1 LPPFRLLRLRHSALL
16 AAIVVLCQSSAWAQF
31 GAQLSGIGPIN
42 RSMAGASTAA
52 PLDTLGAFQWNP
64 ATITALP
71 SSADM
76 ALEILV
82 PQTRLSS
89 TVNAGAL
96 GGGFPPVT
104 LTGSNTSN
112 SGAFPLPA
120 FGFVYQPE
128 ESPFSFGIGAMAT
141 SGFGVNYPGS
151 TTNPVLTAP
160 PPFGLGVGPLYTLYQ
175 VVQII
180 PTVAYQVTEKLSIG
194 FSPMI
199 DMASLSVNP
208 GLVAAPDAAG
218 GSGFATYPPMT
229 NGPYTWGGGF
239 QVGAY
244 YVTDANWNFGTSFKS
259 PQWFQS
265 FDYNSHDQ
273 TGAPREVKFGVD
285 VPMIVSIG
293 TAYTGFQRT
302 LIALDARYLDYS
314 NTKPFAQSGF
324 APTGA
329 VAGLGWDSIFALS
342 LGAQYK
348 VTDALAVRGGYSY
361 NTNPIS
367 NNNTFFNIGSPL
379 TIQHTLYVGASYN
392 LTACW
397 KVSLAYTHAFENSS
411 TGPIVSPT
419 FGPLAGTSVTSQTA
433 ADAVSVGA
441 SFAY

>member
-1 LPPFRLLRLRHSALL
+1 MSLFLRRL
-16 AAIVVLCQSSAWAQF
+16 VLCVSLVAVCQSPAFAQF

-71 SSADM
+71 CSADL

-89 TVNAGAL
+89 TVNAGSL
-96 GGGFPPVT
+96 GGGFPPAT
-104 LTGSNTSN
+104 LSGSNQTN
-112 SGAFPLPA
+112 SGAFPIPA

-128 ESPFSFGIGAMAT
+128 ESSLSFGIGAMAV
-141 SGFGVNYPGS
+141 SGFGVNYAGS
-151 TTNPVLTAP
+151 TTNPILTPP
-160 PPFGLGVGPLYTLYQ
+160 PPFGLGVGPLYTSYQ
-175 VVQII
+175 VMQII
-180 PTVAYQVTEKLSIG
+180 PTVAYRVTDKLSIG
-194 FSPMI
+194 LSPMI
-199 DMASLSVNP
+199 DLAALSVNP
-208 GLVAAPDAAG
+208 GLFAAPDAAG

-239 QVGAY
+239 QVGVF
-244 YVTDANWNFGTSFKS
+244 YVTERNWNFGASFKS
-259 PQWFQS
+259 TQWFQN
-265 FDYNSHDQ
+265 FDYNSRDQ
-273 TGAPREVKFGVD
+273 TGAPREVKVGAD

-293 TAYTGFQRT
+293 TAYTGFART
-302 LIALDARYLDYS
+302 LIAVDARYLDYS
-314 NTKPFAQSGF
+314 NTKGFSKSGF

-329 VAGLGWDSIFALS
+329 IAGLGWDSIFALAA
-342 LGAQYK
+342 GAQYL

-367 NNNTFFNIGSPL
+367 SDKTFFNVGSPL
-379 TIQHTLYVGASYN
+379 LTQHTLYVGASYN
-392 LTACW
+392 LTASL
-397 KVSLAYTHAFENSS
+397 KLSLAYIHAFENSS
-411 TGPIVSPT
+411 SGPIVSPA

-441 SFAY
+441 SFVY